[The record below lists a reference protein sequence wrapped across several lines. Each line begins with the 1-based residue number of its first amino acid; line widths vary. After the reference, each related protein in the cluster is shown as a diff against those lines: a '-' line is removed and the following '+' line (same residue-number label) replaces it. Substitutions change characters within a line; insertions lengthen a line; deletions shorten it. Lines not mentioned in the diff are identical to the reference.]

1 MTDAFAAPGLTDVWT
16 LLVAVVG
23 RGPIQLKVGI
33 ALVAILA
40 ALMVIDGI
48 RANLARRKPQT
59 IEILREPHARSV
71 PFVVKTQTARPG
83 QRRSLKA
90 ASARPSKFSAPR
102 PPIRRVP
109 PASPEGNSY
118 RGADVPS
125 EDPAPRL

>member
-40 ALMVIDGI
+40 GLMVIDGI
-48 RANLARRKPQT
+48 RANLVRRKPQT

-90 ASARPSKFSAPR
+90 ASVRPSKFSPPR
-102 PPIRRVP
+102 PTIRRVP
-109 PASPEGNSY
+109 SAASVGDAYHTVDE
-118 RGADVPS
+118 PS
-125 EDPAPRL
+125 EDPTSRL